1 MDIFNSNSIEENF
14 PINVCRCCLAEGC
27 YKDISS
33 EYFISGKK
41 EVYEEML
48 KDVFNVEISYQKYG
62 GPSRYSRLICEN
74 CIIKLRD
81 AREFKYKV
89 LASEKSFIKY
99 LDNMQINI
107 KQEENI
113 QETDIIS
120 EERAIKVE
128 LDVNT
133 DNEVESSENDIFG
146 NSQVVNYYDVLGIKV
161 ETEFNIDN
169 EIESHQTL
177 EEQIEENHTDVMGV
191 KLESQLN
198 DDNEI
203 ESHETLTDQTD
214 GNHIEIFGNLKLQL
228 NKEFNN
234 ISTGGE
240 NVCDKRK
247 STTESNTKSKK
258 PKPADEG
265 TNCIHSNDGCELDSE
280 KSKPV
285 LPANVICDIPI
296 NILNE
301 TEDSISFVIPK
312 GALTPSD
319 SISDKGDLSKGKD
332 GSPFVPSSNMFK
344 KSDILD
350 GSNNI
355 GLSLEN
361 LKHPLSEDIHDTNI
375 LEGKDKSPKG
385 IVLAEDT
392 NEKTGSNEK
401 LETNQSNSM
410 EKSTLSKKETVK
422 RSASKY
428 CVFCQNFVLSY
439 YKHMLSKH
447 SAEPEVKRVLETPV
461 GSLERRNIFTAL
473 RERGKCLG
481 FYSTTQLPNNFI
493 KCDFTLLTKNAR
505 VKKQNSRLR
514 HVKLDC
520 YLKNKVFPLMEPNA
534 ISKIAQKDKMICMF
548 GSHYFRKYGETYSV
562 TTSHKMR
569 DLAILLIEVNKLKP
583 EISCLEQVLKPQYY
597 TTLVDASKNFLQYSN
612 DEKQFDALVYILNI
626 AKSLKQCCR
635 IANFEC
641 SKLEDTPDSAKFKE
655 DLKALLILINR
666 NWRRDIATLIHR
678 NDNIDHHEK
687 SFRDCPSKNVEADKY
702 KSKSLDEVTM
712 NYQVKVDHKNE
723 KIIANNLE
731 KSDNVSNTSRG
742 SFNTTRKKRK
752 KCILWID
759 EGNNDAEYNF

>member
-265 TNCIHSNDGCELDSE
+265 TIAEMGKSRAEYMRAYRQKKREEKLKTGKVELKKIARNSTQRSRDYRARVANLILSQTSTADST
-280 KSKPV
+280 
-285 LPANVICDIPI
+285 A
-296 NILNE
+296 
-301 TEDSISFVIPK
+301 
-312 GALTPSD
+312 
-319 SISDKGDLSKGKD
+319 
-332 GSPFVPSSNMFK
+332 
-344 KSDILD
+344 
-350 GSNNI
+350 
-355 GLSLEN
+355 
-361 LKHPLSEDIHDTNI
+361 PLSTLKLPSLPFSATMSTSTATACNT
-375 LEGKDKSPKG
+375 G
-385 IVLAEDT
+385 LAEIHPRPTD
-392 NEKTGSNEK
+392 
-401 LETNQSNSM
+401 
-410 EKSTLSKKETVK
+410 V
-422 RSASKY
+422 
-428 CVFCQNFVLSY
+428 
-439 YKHMLSKH
+439 
-447 SAEPEVKRVLETPV
+447 
-461 GSLERRNIFTAL
+461 
-473 RERGKCLG
+473 
-481 FYSTTQLPNNFI
+481 
-493 KCDFTLLTKNAR
+493 
-505 VKKQNSRLR
+505 
-514 HVKLDC
+514 
-520 YLKNKVFPLMEPNA
+520 
-534 ISKIAQKDKMICMF
+534 
-548 GSHYFRKYGETYSV
+548 
-562 TTSHKMR
+562 
-569 DLAILLIEVNKLKP
+569 
-583 EISCLEQVLKPQYY
+583 EQ
-597 TTLVDASKNFLQYSN
+597 
-612 DEKQFDALVYILNI
+612 
-626 AKSLKQCCR
+626 
-635 IANFEC
+635 
-641 SKLEDTPDSAKFKE
+641 
-655 DLKALLILINR
+655 
-666 NWRRDIATLIHR
+666 
-678 NDNIDHHEK
+678 
-687 SFRDCPSKNVEADKY
+687 
-702 KSKSLDEVTM
+702 
-712 NYQVKVDHKNE
+712 
-723 KIIANNLE
+723 
-731 KSDNVSNTSRG
+731 
-742 SFNTTRKKRK
+742 
-752 KCILWID
+752 
-759 EGNNDAEYNF
+759 